1 MNENVDMLAKGL
13 GCDTPVLLYM
23 PFYKG
28 KSVIDLCEMKGGE
41 EISVLGLHL
50 FFSEHSPKKY
60 HVSMNKFLFLLGES
74 SKFEMLDNDNIK
86 MIK

>member
-28 KSVIDLCEMKGGE
+28 KSVIDLCEMKGGKVIDARKLFDFFE
-41 EISVLGLHL
+41 NESPEKYQVSFLKFIWLIAESGRFEVIDNLHL
-50 FFSEHSPKKY
+50 
-60 HVSMNKFLFLLGES
+60 
-74 SKFEMLDNDNIK
+74 K

>member
-1 MNENVDMLAKGL
+1 MNENVDVLAKGL

-28 KSVIDLCEMKGGE
+28 KSIIDLCEMKGGK
-41 EISVLGLHL
+41 EISIGKLHD
-50 FFSEHSPKKY
+50 FFLEHAPNKY
-60 HVSMNKFLFLLGES
+60 AVDVFKFCFLLGES
-74 SKFEMLDNDNIK
+74 NKFEMVKGGKVK